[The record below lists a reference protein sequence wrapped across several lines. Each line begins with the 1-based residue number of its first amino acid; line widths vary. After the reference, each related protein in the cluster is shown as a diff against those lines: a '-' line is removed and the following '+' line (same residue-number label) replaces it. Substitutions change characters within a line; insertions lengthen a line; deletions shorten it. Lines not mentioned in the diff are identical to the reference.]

1 MQILGIRT
9 SSKCVRYA
17 VVEIDGNST
26 SLVNKSSENKLN
38 FPADCEEIYQKVSW
52 LYAELERIYRLY
64 PNISKVAIKM
74 NQFGNEKMTNRY
86 STQMDG
92 VVMLSAVKNGKTV
105 NNLLHANM
113 MQGMSSTKVREFA
126 ENNVGRSDKYWDNQ
140 MADAIAAAWTVG
152 NR

>member
-9 SSKCVRYA
+9 SSNCVRYA
-17 VVEIDGNST
+17 VVEVDGNSAA
-26 SLVNKSSENKLN
+26 LVNESSENKLN
-38 FPADCEEIYQKVSW
+38 FPADCEEIYQKVYW

-105 NNLLHANM
+105 NNMIYANM
-113 MQGMSSTKVREFA
+113 MQGMSSKKVKEFA
-126 ENNVGRSDKYWDNQ
+126 ETNVNRSDKYWDVQ
-140 MADAIAAAWTVG
+140 MADAVAVAWVAR